1 MPSPRHRKPSRHPL
15 YPEPGGWLLD
25 DLPGMPPVEQPEPLP
40 RGRKLDSAEVRDY
53 VAYEGLGFCVYEYI
67 SSGRITDKRLAVLWE
82 ESRVALR
89 KVVDYLETVRGESRI
104 HKVKQRPVP
113 AQVDRGEEK
122 LEIGEDTNEEISI

>member
-1 MPSPRHRKPSRHPL
+1 MPSPRRRKPSRHPL